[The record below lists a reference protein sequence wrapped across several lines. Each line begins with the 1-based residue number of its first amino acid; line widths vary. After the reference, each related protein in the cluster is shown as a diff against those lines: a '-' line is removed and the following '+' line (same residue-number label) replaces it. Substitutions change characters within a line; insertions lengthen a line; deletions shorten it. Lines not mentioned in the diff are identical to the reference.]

1 MVRRG
6 GVIVPLDAAASGPG
20 GVEDRAAGGG
30 PIFVVGSMRSGSTM
44 LRLILDSHP
53 NIAIGPE
60 TGFMGA
66 VLATKR
72 IPNWKFGDQ
81 WYARLGWTEAEIDA
95 RLRRFYGELF
105 ARHAAQ
111 QGKQRWGDKTPF
123 HTAHMDAMAQI
134 FPDAVFVGIVRHPGA
149 VAASLRDSFNYGF
162 GDALSYWAATNLDML
177 RSASALGSR
186 FVLCRYEDLVGQ
198 SEPVMRELVD
208 WLGEPW
214 SADVLEHHRVQRDK
228 GAPRVAEGST
238 ITRDRIDPS
247 RATTWLESVTPADRE
262 ALESNADLAEFVGY
276 QPLGGPGAAAP
287 SPGGSRLLLDG
298 AEVARRRAQWA
309 GRIDFDRRPPTLSI
323 DANPEELAMRLE
335 QVEQALARTRSR
347 RSVRAS
353 EAFRKVQRGRSLRD
367 VREAWTAI
375 RGLRH

>member
-1 MVRRG
+1 
-6 GVIVPLDAAASGPG
+6 
-20 GVEDRAAGGG
+20 
-30 PIFVVGSMRSGSTM
+30 MRSGSTM

-72 IPNWKFGDQ
+72 IPNWRFGDQ
-81 WYARLGWTEAEIDA
+81 WYARLGWTEPEIDA
-95 RLRRFYGELF
+95 LLRSFYGNLF

-123 HTAHMDAMAQI
+123 HTAHMATMAQV

-162 GDALSYWAATNLDML
+162 DEALSYWAATNLDML

-186 FVLCRYEDLVGQ
+186 FVLCRYEDLVGH
-198 SEPVMRELVD
+198 SEPVLRELVD

-214 SADVLEHHRVQRDK
+214 SPDVLEHHRVQRDK

-247 RATTWLESVTPADRE
+247 RAMTWLDSITAADSE
-262 ALESNADLAEFVGY
+262 ALQAHAGLSEFVGY
-276 QPLGGPGAAAP
+276 QPVGTAGAAAR
-287 SPGGSRLLLDG
+287 SAGASDLLWDG
-298 AEVARRRAQWA
+298 AEVARRQAQWA
-309 GRIDFDRRPPTLSI
+309 GRIDFERRPPTLSI
-323 DANPEELAMRLE
+323 DASPEELAVRLE

-367 VREAWTAI
+367 VREAWTVI

>member
-1 MVRRG
+1 
-6 GVIVPLDAAASGPG
+6 
-20 GVEDRAAGGG
+20 
-30 PIFVVGSMRSGSTM
+30 MRSGSTM

-66 VLATKR
+66 VLAAKR

-81 WYARLGWTEAEIDA
+81 WYSRLGWSEAEIDA
-95 RLRRFYGELF
+95 RLRDFYAELF

-123 HTAHMDAMAQI
+123 HTAHMDAMARV

-162 GDALSYWAATNLDML
+162 GEALSYWAATNLDML

-186 FVLCRYEDLVGQ
+186 FVLCRYEDLVGR
-198 SEPVMRELVD
+198 SEPVLRELVE

-228 GAPRVAEGST
+228 GARRVAEGST
-238 ITRDRIDPS
+238 ITSDRIDPS
-247 RATTWLESVTPADRE
+247 RAMAWLESTTPADRE
-262 ALESNADLAEFVGY
+262 ALQSNAELSEFVGY
-276 QPLGGPGAAAP
+276 QPVGPLGAAE
-287 SPGGSRLLLDG
+287 PGPVASSLLWNG
-298 AEVARRRAQWA
+298 AEVARRQEQWA

-323 DANPEELAMRLE
+323 DANPEELAIRLE
-335 QVEQALARTRSR
+335 QVEQALARTRRR

-353 EAFRKVQRGRSLRD
+353 EAIRKVQRGRSLRD
-367 VREAWTAI
+367 VREAWSLI
-375 RGLRH
+375 RALRH